1 MIDDT
6 LRVFKDLNSKDFR
19 ILTGIETGMK
29 HFEWVPLE
37 ELNKYTKLP
46 VEKLEYRLRRLVR
59 DKLVVRNTQPYEG
72 FQIYFEGYD
81 ALALNAFV
89 KRKTI
94 TAIGD
99 EIGVG
104 KESVIFE
111 AIRQPELGLGEPVP
125 VIIKF
130 HREGRT
136 SFKQI
141 KRVREHLGEREHF
154 SWIYAARLAAQRE
167 YEIMTNLYPKVSIP
181 KPFDQNRHAI
191 VMELA
196 KGSLLSKTKLLD
208 PEWYLEQ
215 ILKQVTITYSMGV
228 IHADLSEYNI
238 FASEDGV
245 QLIDWPQY
253 IRLEHPHA
261 DEILE
266 RDVSNILTHFY
277 RKYGIKREINETLDE
292 IRKEAGLEEGINER
306 AIRGNFGTE
315 STRSKR
321 ERGALEEWDVE
332 DEDFEEFRDE
342 YGEEVSGEKNLEGE
356 SGENP
361 ENETFTLEN
370 LNEEDVEEFET
381 EPFEVEEFESE
392 DLEGEEP
399 SEDNPERRL
408 EIEDS
413 DSIEKRAQNKNRT
426 PKKELK

>member
-1 MIDDT
+1 MIDEA
-6 LRVFKDLNSKDFR
+6 LRVFKELNSKDFR

-29 HFEWVPLE
+29 HFEWVPIE

-46 VEKLEYRLRRLVR
+46 LDKLEYRLKKLVR

-81 ALALNAFV
+81 VLALNAFV
-89 KRKTI
+89 KRKSI
-94 TAIGD
+94 SAIGD
-99 EIGVG
+99 EVGVG

-111 AIRQPELGLGEPVP
+111 AIRQPELAIGGPVP

-167 YEIMTNLYPKVSIP
+167 YEIMNKLYPKVSIP

-208 PEWYLEQ
+208 PEWYLNE
-215 ILKQVTITYSMGV
+215 ILKQAKTAYSMGV

-238 FASEDGV
+238 FVSEDGV

-253 IRLEHPHA
+253 VTPEHPQA

-266 RDVSNILTHFY
+266 RDISNILTHFY
-277 RKYGIKREINETLDE
+277 RKYGIKRKLEETVDE
-292 IRKEAGLEEGINER
+292 VKSEAEKSAEDRKESAEGRSDSDTVDKRRLEREELEGERFKEEG
-306 AIRGNFGTE
+306 FMTE
-315 STRSKR
+315 
-321 ERGALEEWDVE
+321 EFEEEGAEAEVFEAESFEAEEFEAEEFEAEEFEAEDLETE
-332 DEDFEEFRDE
+332 DLEAEEFEAEDLEAENLEAENLETEDFEKTT
-342 YGEEVSGEKNLEGE
+342 SKK
-356 SGENP
+356 
-361 ENETFTLEN
+361 
-370 LNEEDVEEFET
+370 
-381 EPFEVEEFESE
+381 
-392 DLEGEEP
+392 EP
-399 SEDNPERRL
+399 SDK
-408 EIEDS
+408 D
-413 DSIEKRAQNKNRT
+413 
-426 PKKELK
+426 

>member
-1 MIDDT
+1 MIDEA
-6 LRVFKDLNSKDFR
+6 LRVFKELSSKDFR

-37 ELNKYTKLP
+37 ELNKYTRLP
-46 VEKLEYRLRRLVR
+46 YEKLEYRLKKLVR

-81 ALALNAFV
+81 VLALNAFV
-89 KRKTI
+89 KRKSI
-94 TAIGD
+94 SAIGD

-111 AIRQPELGLGEPVP
+111 AIRQPELGLGEPIP

-167 YEIMTNLYPKVSIP
+167 YEIMTTLYPKVSIP

-196 KGSLLSKTKLLD
+196 KGSLLSKTKLID
-208 PEWYLEQ
+208 PEWYLDE
-215 ILKQVTITYSMGV
+215 ILKQVEVTYSMGI

-253 IRLEHPHA
+253 ITLEHPHA

-277 RKYGIKREINETLDE
+277 RKYGIKRELYETLEE
-292 IRKEAGLEEGINER
+292 IKRKAGMSIEKIKENFTEGLKKGVSESEDQGREGQGKVSREWDTEEG
-306 AIRGNFGTE
+306 
-315 STRSKR
+315 
-321 ERGALEEWDVE
+321 
-332 DEDFEEFRDE
+332 FEEFRDE
-342 YGEEVSGEKNLEGE
+342 FGEEDSEEKGSEIEDFDEGSE
-356 SGENP
+356 TENSA
-361 ENETFTLEN
+361 LGD
-370 LNEEDVEEFET
+370 LNEEDADAEKFEA
-381 EPFEVEEFESE
+381 EMFEAEEFESE
-392 DLEGEEP
+392 DIDEE
-399 SEDNPERRL
+399 L
-408 EIEDS
+408 LTEDS
-413 DSIEKRAQNKNRT
+413 
-426 PKKELK
+426 ELKKSDSSPSKKT

>member
-1 MIDDT
+1 MIDEV
-6 LRVFKDLNSKDFR
+6 LKVFNKLDAKDFR
-19 ILTGIETGMK
+19 VLTGIETGMK
-29 HFEWVPLE
+29 HFEWVPIE

-46 VEKLEYRLRRLVR
+46 FDKLEYRLKKLVR
-59 DKLVVRNTQPYEG
+59 DKLVVRTTQPYEG

-89 KRKTI
+89 KRKSI
-94 TAIGD
+94 SAIGD

-111 AIRQPELGLGEPVP
+111 AIRQPELAIGEPFP

-167 YEIMTNLYPKVSIP
+167 YEIMSKLYPQVSVP
-181 KPFDQNRHAI
+181 KPLDQNRHAI

-196 KGSLLSKTKLLD
+196 KGSLLSKTKLVD
-208 PEWYLEQ
+208 PEWYLDE
-215 ILKQVTITYSMGV
+215 ILKQVKITYSLGV

-238 FASEDGV
+238 FVSEDGV

-253 IRLEHPHA
+253 VTPDHPHA

-277 RKYGIKREINETLDE
+277 RKYNIKKELREVLEDIKSGTKKSTDNGENDSEEVENEE
-292 IRKEAGLEEGINER
+292 FEEEGYE
-306 AIRGNFGTE
+306 G
-315 STRSKR
+315 
-321 ERGALEEWDVE
+321 
-332 DEDFEEFRDE
+332 EDFEAESFE
-342 YGEEVSGEKNLEGE
+342 AEK
-356 SGENP
+356 
-361 ENETFTLEN
+361 
-370 LNEEDVEEFET
+370 FEA
-381 EPFEVEEFESE
+381 EKFEAEKFNSE
-392 DLEGEEP
+392 DLKEA
-399 SEDNPERRL
+399 S
-408 EIEDS
+408 S
-413 DSIEKRAQNKNRT
+413 
-426 PKKELK
+426 KKEINNRD